1 MCLHDK
7 YCTMYLSV
15 DVAHVIFSSS
25 VYENRSCHNCVDRF
39 FFFCL
44 ITVGVAITMW
54 TDFLFN
60 HGQLFYR
67 LICVMVRA
75 SIQVKNRTLGF
86 PTP

>member
-1 MCLHDK
+1 MINIVP
-7 YCTMYLSV
+7 CTSLSMLRMLYFLV
-15 DVAHVIFSSS
+15 QFMRIGVAITVWT
-25 VYENRSCHNCVDRF
+25 D